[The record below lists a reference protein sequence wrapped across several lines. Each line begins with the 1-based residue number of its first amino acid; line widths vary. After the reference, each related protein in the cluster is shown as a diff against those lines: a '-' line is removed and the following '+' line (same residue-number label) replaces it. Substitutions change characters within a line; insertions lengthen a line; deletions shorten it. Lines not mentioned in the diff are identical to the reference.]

1 MSNLFKK
8 CLLKRLEDYYT
19 ENDRLKIED
28 VEKELREMGYEPE
41 EGSKKSVLTFWFG
54 DVYHEVRYENYW
66 LDIRM
71 YLLEDNLEYFELY
84 KQASEWVNNEL
95 GMIKSR
101 TKMQENGVYFAIF
114 KCDVFITSAR
124 EFKKVFPLYL
134 KEVKDGCE
142 WFRIHFNKMKGELK
156 ITETLKELLP
166 DGDDNPCNESEC

>member
-8 CLLKRLEDYYT
+8 CLLRGLEEFYT
-19 ENDRLKIED
+19 KNDRLKIED
-28 VEKELREMGYEPE
+28 VKKELREMGYEPE

-71 YLLEDNLEYFELY
+71 YLLEDNLEYFDLY
-84 KQASEWVNNEL
+84 KKASELVNNEI

-114 KCDVFITSAR
+114 KSDVFITSAR

-142 WFRIHFNKMKGELK
+142 WFKIHFNK
-156 ITETLKELLP
+156 LKEELSRSEG
-166 DGDDNPCNESEC
+166 GDDVTNRDYRIQNESEC

>member
-19 ENDRLKIED
+19 ENDRLKIGD

-54 DVYHEVRYENYW
+54 DVYHVVRYENYW

-84 KQASEWVNNEL
+84 KQASERVNNEIA
-95 GMIKSR
+95 MIKSC

-142 WFRIHFNKMKGELK
+142 WFKIHFNKMKDDLK
-156 ITETLKELLP
+156 IVEALKELA
-166 DGDDNPCNESEC
+166 DGDDNPCNESEY